1 MTERLLRD
9 LSVIF
14 PNLLVVSGLAYG
26 IDICAHRNA
35 LKNQLPTVGVL
46 AHGLDSIYPPEH
58 RSTAVEMLERGGLL
72 TDFPSG
78 TNPDRQNFIRRTRI
92 VAGLADATIDI
103 ESAEK
108 GGSLITADIDIYY
121 GRDV

>member
-14 PNLLVVSGLAYG
+14 PDLLVVSGLAYG

-46 AHGLDSIYPPEH
+46 AHGLDRIYPPVH
-58 RSTAVEMLERGGLL
+58 RSTAVEMLEKINRMLALKKKLAGRLQSVLGLGVNVKL
-72 TDFPSG
+72 VEPRSIERSVG
-78 TNPDRQNFIRRTRI
+78 KAKR
-92 VAGLADATIDI
+92 VIDNR
-103 ESAEK
+103 K
-108 GGSLITADIDIYY
+108 L
-121 GRDV
+121 